1 MSEAV
6 QDVVLWGA
14 KSIAREIC
22 VSESV
27 ARALAKRPD
36 TPIYKPPGSNRL
48 CAFRDELRRWM
59 RTKAQ

>member
-1 MSEAV
+1 MNDTT

-22 VSESV
+22 VSEGV

-36 TPIYKPPGSNRL
+36 TPIYRPPGSNRL
-48 CAFRDELRRWM
+48 CASRDELRRWL
-59 RTKAQ
+59 RTKPQ